1 MRAAVAASWRLARG
15 GVCPAARPSL
25 SAAPTMLPHS
35 KRARGLPS
43 SSLCLQ
49 GGGGQA
55 SWRGTPFL
63 SWGTEQLHSSTVRC
77 VLLEGRGAPATGGRC
92 PKACLEEA
100 GMSVTYD
107 RRGCQTQSHF
117 PAFYRVAAESEHVA

>member
-1 MRAAVAASWRLARG
+1 MGDRAAAQQHG
-15 GVCPAARPSL
+15 QVCSPGR
-25 SAAPTMLPHS
+25 
-35 KRARGLPS
+35 
-43 SSLCLQ
+43 Q
-49 GGGGQA
+49 GG
-55 SWRGTPFL
+55 
-63 SWGTEQLHSSTVRC
+63 
-77 VLLEGRGAPATGGRC
+77 PATGGRC